1 MSHTLSIRTAFSNAV
16 SKVNGSKWEF
26 MQVLLCQFLFVFCL
40 IVIQIHDHVSFGT
53 GYHIVLQVIRLIVDS
68 LLAIIYLYF
77 GIRRAQ
83 GQSIS
88 INDIRN
94 VFKFRILCNQFA
106 YIILW
111 ALVSFLCIL
120 ASTMKPYS
128 ALLLGGVMVFFGIRL
143 TLTNSFIID
152 KNMNFIDAIE
162 SSFHSTKGNFWK
174 LTASLLL
181 FVCLFLGGIVTLGI
195 GIIWLMPLIYIFMGE
210 IYLQLSDGFDK
221 KTELEFHL
229 G

>member
-16 SKVNGSKWEF
+16 SKVNGSKWAF
-26 MQVLLCQFLFVFCL
+26 MQLLLCQLLLVLCFV
-40 IVIQIHDHVSFGT
+40 
-53 GYHIVLQVIRLIVDS
+53 VIRIYDHIS
-68 LLAIIYLYF
+68 TGAGSHIILEVIRMIIDYILFMACTYF

-94 VFKFRILCNQFA
+94 VLQFRIIFNQFA
-106 YIILW
+106 YIIFW
-111 ALVSFLCIL
+111 ILVCFIFIL
-120 ASTMKPYS
+120 ISLMEPYS
-128 ALLLGGVMVFFGIRL
+128 ALLGGGVIAFFGVRL
-143 TLTNSFIID
+143 TLTTSFIID

-162 SSFHSTKGNFWK
+162 SSFNSTNGNFWK
-174 LTASLLL
+174 LTASWFLT
-181 FVCLFLGGIVTLGI
+181 VCLFLSGIVTLGI
-195 GIIWLMPLIYIFMGE
+195 GIIWLIPLIYIFMGE

-221 KTELEFHL
+221 KKELEFHL